1 LVTVLVAVS
10 AGEVTVLVAVS
21 GGGVTVAG
29 VVTTAVV
36 DAGGAMGTSPPQ
48 PAGRR
53 SSAGTVM
60 IVAANL
66 EILMTTPLMMGGAR
80 GAVADG
86 AGPVT
91 DPAQGKTRGW
101 RIRCVVGAI
110 LPDRHSPGDAGD
122 GSRRWPDPA

>member
-1 LVTVLVAVS
+1 MIGPSSIPPGVTESEVGDCASLPGVSGAWTSLVTVLVAVS
-10 AGEVTVLVAVS
+10 GGEVTVLVTVA

-36 DAGGAMGTSPPQ
+36 AGGAMGASPPQ
-48 PAGRR
+48 PAGKR

-91 DPAQGKTRGW
+91 DPAQGK
-101 RIRCVVGAI
+101 
-110 LPDRHSPGDAGD
+110 
-122 GSRRWPDPA
+122 